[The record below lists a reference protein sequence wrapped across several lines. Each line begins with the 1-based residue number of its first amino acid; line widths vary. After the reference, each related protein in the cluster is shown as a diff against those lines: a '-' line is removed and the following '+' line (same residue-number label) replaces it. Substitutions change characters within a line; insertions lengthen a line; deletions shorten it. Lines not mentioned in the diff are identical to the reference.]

1 MTAAKVAERDEAR
14 AKLAELLEPGDTV
27 YTVLRHVAPSG
38 MTRWIDCYVIR
49 DDEPLW
55 LSWWAAKA
63 CGYSVNTR
71 NHEGVEMGGAG
82 MDMGFA
88 LVYAIGRAAFPEG
101 FDCISDPANTR
112 APYDC
117 PSNDHS
123 NRDHGAHHT
132 EGGYAL
138 RHRWL

>member
-1 MTAAKVAERDEAR
+1 MTATKTRERDEAVT
-14 AKLAELLEPGDTV
+14 KLRELLAPGDTV
-27 YTVLRHVAPSG
+27 YTVLRHVSSSG
-38 MTRWIDCYVIR
+38 MSRWIDCYVIR

-55 LSWWAAKA
+55 ISWWAAKA
-63 CGYSVNTR
+63 TGNSVNTR

-88 LVYAIGRAAFPEG
+88 LVYAISRAVFADG
-101 FDCISDPANTR
+101 FDCISDPSSDR

-123 NRDHGAHHT
+123 NREHRQHHT